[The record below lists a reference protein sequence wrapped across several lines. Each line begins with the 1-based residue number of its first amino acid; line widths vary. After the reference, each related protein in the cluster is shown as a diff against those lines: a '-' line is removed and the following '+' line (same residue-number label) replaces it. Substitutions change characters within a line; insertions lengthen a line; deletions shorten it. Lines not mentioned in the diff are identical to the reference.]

1 MIVESCVG
9 GFMAYQVHEYVGDLE
24 YGGAPAEN
32 CGFRESCSFWNR
44 SKFETLRGLMFL
56 CRILRKRYGEN

>member
-24 YGGAPAEN
+24 YVGGHLLKIADFGKAVFAFGTGVN
-32 CGFRESCSFWNR
+32 
-44 SKFETLRGLMFL
+44 L
-56 CRILRKRYGEN
+56 KRCAV